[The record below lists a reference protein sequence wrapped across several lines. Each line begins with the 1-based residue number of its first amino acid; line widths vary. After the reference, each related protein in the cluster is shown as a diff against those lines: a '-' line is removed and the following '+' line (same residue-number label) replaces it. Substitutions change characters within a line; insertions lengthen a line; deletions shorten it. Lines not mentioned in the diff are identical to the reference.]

1 MPVISVAV
9 PGPWW
14 TLLSYA
20 SETEP
25 PKGVR
30 VRGPLG
36 PSAKAGRVGIV
47 RGLGGASDGITLK
60 PITEIID
67 ELPPLPPEMLKTI
80 EWFGHNWF
88 LGCGMSMKTL
98 LPAKFLAGEPLEPR
112 HFPAAETE
120 KMNVRYSFEPVDRK
134 RLSGYAEILE
144 ADCSGAMVLFPE
156 VASAKYFWETLP
168 AQLREKGLLWP
179 ETGPAKQWQ
188 AWQEIRL
195 GAASFVVGA
204 PGASFLP
211 LPRINR
217 IIVDNEDSS
226 AWCTQKHPDFHRRSL
241 LAARA
246 RYAGAELILG
256 GRMPSAKVAM
266 QNRNDP
272 RAKRGI
278 EKRVIYVSL
287 HDSKGYE
294 SINIKDKLPISSPLA
309 RETGKALADGRFA
322 LWILD
327 RKGYAGEIYCDDCGA
342 AIYCSECGRAARWE
356 EKKNRLYCPV
366 CKKSADIPETCPSC
380 GSGFL
385 AGQRPGIEAVAERAG
400 ILFRS
405 RGPVLWLEDK
415 IDAQALK
422 TEYPKGALIVGTRK
436 IIALADELDVAMA
449 GWIDADGEARSS
461 EYDSKARAF
470 GLIWESAWR
479 GIDPENRTVVIQ
491 SRRPDRGWQGDLK
504 AGWGSFWEKEL
515 KERKIL
521 GLPPFS
527 PMLKIEMPRGKGKEL
542 ARQLEEADF
551 DFWESGEDTNELWV
565 RTRHFDALRSLLSG
579 HFDIRRTRFG
589 MPAVTLYL
597 N

>member
-14 TLLSYA
+14 TLLSYE
-20 SETEP
+20 SETEL

-36 PSAKAGRVGIV
+36 ASAKAGRVGMAC
-47 RGLGGASDGITLK
+47 GLSGAHDGIKLK
-60 PITEIID
+60 RITEVID
-67 ELPPLPPEMLKTI
+67 ENSPLPPEMLKTL
-80 EWFGHNWF
+80 EWFGHNWL
-88 LGCGMSMKTL
+88 LGYGMSMKTL

-112 HFPAAETE
+112 HFFAGGTE
-120 KMNVRYSFEPVDRK
+120 KMKVRYSFEPVDRK
-134 RLSGYAEILE
+134 RLAEYVEMLE
-144 ADCSGAMVLFPE
+144 ADCSGSMVLFPE

-168 AQLREKGLLWP
+168 AGLREKGLLWP
-179 ETGPAKQWQ
+179 EKGPAKQWE
-188 AWQEIRL
+188 AWKDIRL
-195 GAASFVVGA
+195 GSASFVVGS

-211 LPRINR
+211 MPAIKR
-217 IIVDNEDSS
+217 IIIDNEDSS
-226 AWCTQKHPDFHRRSL
+226 AWRTQKHPDFHRRSL

-246 RYAGAELILG
+246 RNAGAELILG
-256 GRMPSAKVAM
+256 GRIPSAKVAM
-266 QNRNDP
+266 QNRDDP
-272 RAKRGI
+272 RAKAGI
-278 EKRVIYVSL
+278 EKRTIYVSL

-309 RETGKALADGRFA
+309 RETRKALGDGKFA

-342 AIYCSECGRAARWE
+342 SVYCSECGRATRWE
-356 EKKNRLYCPV
+356 EKNNRLYCAF
-366 CKKSADIPETCPSC
+366 CKKATDIPKTCPSC

-405 RGPVLWLEDK
+405 GGSVLWLEDK
-415 IDAQALK
+415 IDAKTLK
-422 TEYPKGALIVGTRK
+422 TEYPNGALIVGTRK
-436 IIALADELDVAMA
+436 IIALADDLDVAMA

-479 GIDPENRTVVIQ
+479 GIDPENRVIVIQ
-491 SRRPDRGWQGDLK
+491 SRRPDRGWQSDLK

-527 PMLKIEMPRGKGKEL
+527 PMLKIEMPRGRGKEL
-542 ARQLEEADF
+542 SRQLEEAGF
-551 DFWESGEDTNELWV
+551 DFWESEENTNDLWV
-565 RTRHFDALRSLLSG
+565 RTRRFDALRSLLSD